1 MPHGPK
7 RTVRLTVLL
16 TVLLM
21 TGACD
26 AAQPA
31 PPVTQSASGPT
42 PSTSG
47 PDAAAPS
54 PDASL
59 VVGPAPADLR
69 DVNWDDVPVPG
80 DFCGI
85 PGLVPV
91 DHTGDAT
98 ATSRTWGPVRVTRTK
113 NIIYGDT
120 DGDGRDEAVVFV
132 GCDDNGATQNEG
144 TAVAYAV
151 YAHVGKNLAVLGSMT
166 PRQKTVM
173 YHTRLVGAEFEP
185 GRIIVHEKWYRAND
199 AHCCPSGDATTVWT
213 RDGNRLEPGAPRVT
227 S

>member
-59 VVGPAPADLR
+59 VVGRSRPI
-69 DVNWDDVPVPG
+69 
-80 DFCGI
+80 C
-85 PGLVPV
+85 
-91 DHTGDAT
+91 AT
-98 ATSRTWGPVRVTRTK
+98 
-113 NIIYGDT
+113 
-120 DGDGRDEAVVFV
+120 
-132 GCDDNGATQNEG
+132 
-144 TAVAYAV
+144 
-151 YAHVGKNLAVLGSMT
+151 
-166 PRQKTVM
+166 
-173 YHTRLVGAEFEP
+173 
-185 GRIIVHEKWYRAND
+185 
-199 AHCCPSGDATTVWT
+199 
-213 RDGNRLEPGAPRVT
+213 
-227 S
+227 

>member
-1 MPHGPK
+1 MPHGLK
-7 RTVRLTVLL
+7 RTIRLTALL

-26 AAQPA
+26 TAQPA
-31 PPVTQSASGPT
+31 PPVEQSASGPT
-42 PSTSG
+42 ASG
-47 PDAAAPS
+47 SAPAPS

-69 DVNWDDVPVPG
+69 DVNWDEVPVPG

-91 DHTGDAT
+91 DHTGDAM
-98 ATSRTWGPVRVTRTK
+98 ATSRTWGPVRVTRTT
-113 NIIYGDT
+113 NILYGDT
-120 DGDGRDEAVVFV
+120 DGDRRDEAVVFV

-144 TAVAYAV
+144 IAVAYAV
-151 YAHVGKNLAVLGSMT
+151 YAHVGKNLVVLGSMT
-166 PRQKTVM
+166 PRQKTTQ

-185 GRIIVHEKWYRAND
+185 GRIIVHEKWYRPND
-199 AHCCPSGDATTVWT
+199 GHCCPSGDATTVWT
-213 RDGNRLEPGAPRVT
+213 REGNRLKPGAPRVT